1 MGGLIAIARGLGAVN
16 AALLALGRWI
26 GIVAMGLMVIAILIQ
41 VFWRYVLSDP
51 LPWPEEAARFLMLWL
66 TGLVA
71 PTALRRGGFVAID
84 MIQLVLPRLI
94 GGLLVLLLSCLA
106 LAVLVTAARIGW
118 AEVTGFSGRFA
129 TSSLYYP
136 VLATGEAATSWFTWE
151 KMPRSWMMA
160 SLLVGVVLLAMV
172 SVELIL
178 RQIAVLAGRADQL
191 PEIPMASDMAA
202 GAE

>member
-1 MGGLIAIARGLGAVN
+1 MGGIVAIARGLGAAN
-16 AALLALGRWI
+16 AAILTAGRAV
-26 GIVAMGLMVIAILIQ
+26 GVVCMALMVVFILMQ

-66 TGLVA
+66 MVVA

-84 MIQLVLPRLI
+84 MIQLALPRAV
-94 GGLLVLLLSCLA
+94 GGVLTLALLLVSLV
-106 LAVLVTAARIGW
+106 VLVVGVRIGW

-136 VLATGEAATSWFTWE
+136 SGDGWE
-151 KMPRSWMMA
+151 KVPRAWMMA
-160 SLLVGVVLLAMV
+160 SLLVGLAMMV
-172 SVELIL
+172 SVTVELIL
-178 RQIAVLAGRADQL
+178 RQIVVMGGAGTAL
-191 PEIPMASDMAA
+191 PPIPFSATV

>member
-1 MGGLIAIARGLGAVN
+1 MEPLLAVARGLGAVN
-16 AALLALGRWI
+16 AALLAAGRVA
-26 GIVAMGLMVIAILIQ
+26 GIAAIALMVLAILVQ

-51 LPWPEEAARFLMLWL
+51 LPWPEEAARFLMLWM

-71 PTALRRGGFVAID
+71 PTAFRRGGFVAID
-84 MIQLVLPRLI
+84 MIQLVLPRVL
-94 GGLLVLLLSCLA
+94 GGVLALGLLALA
-106 LAVLVTAARIGW
+106 LAVLVTAAGIGW

-136 VLATGEAATSWFTWE
+136 TLDGWA

-160 SLLVGVVLLAMV
+160 SILVGMVLLALV
-172 SVELIL
+172 AAELIL
-178 RQIAVLAGRADQL
+178 RQLVALGGRDGRLPAIAEAADV
-191 PEIPMASDMAA
+191 AA